1 MKRYGCR
8 EIIDTRDFSSLS
20 QHRAQCNATIGCVLV
35 GRDLRVQILSIY
47 IIFCD
52 GSINVEDGY
61 LYAGYKPRCKNEM
74 GSRPCP

>member
-8 EIIDTRDFSSLS
+8 EIIDARDFSSLS
-20 QHRAQCNATIGCVLV
+20 QDRAQCNATIGCLLN
-35 GRDLRVQILSIY
+35 GRDLRVLILSIY

-61 LYAGYKPRCKNEM
+61 LRRYTV
-74 GSRPCP
+74 